1 MKENNVK
8 LNTVLFLF
16 LMGFLISFID
26 SSSQTI
32 IAEASI
38 DSIFSHPDLQAL
50 TPHGPIFIEY
60 DSNFTDYGFPGAGI
74 AGDPYRIE
82 NYNITIS
89 GDYPILFGGNNTDHF
104 VIQNCFLKTDTNA
117 GIFLG
122 KYYDMGN
129 GTVRILNNVIISESS
144 YGIILNG
151 GNYSTITENNIN
163 SNYYCIQLDSCV
175 FSLISKN
182 TIHSKNDAG
191 MDISFCSNITVT
203 KNTCLECY
211 EGIIL
216 AYSDNSIITHNNI
229 TESGND
235 GIYLQDSA
243 YVTIS
248 NNYFIESVSRGIYSS
263 SSYNSV
269 ITNNLFQGN
278 GEYGISLVFSSSNNV
293 VHHNAFIENNL
304 AGTSQANDDGSN
316 NIWYDDVT
324 SEGNYW
330 NEWVSGSYSIDGTAS
345 SVDPYPLGS
354 MPVIPEYS
362 SLSLAFLLTLCTLII
377 PVISFVSRKKLK

>member
-1 MKENNVK
+1 MKKSNMK
-8 LNTVLFLF
+8 ITKILLL
-16 LMGFLISFID
+16 LLLGLLLS
-26 SSSQTI
+26 
-32 IAEASI
+32 SI
-38 DSIFSHPDLQAL
+38 DSFSQPIKAESSTSSNFEYPILQAY
-50 TPHGPIFIEY
+50 TTHGPIFIEY
-60 DSNFTDYGFPGAGI
+60 DSNFTDYGFPGIGS

-129 GTVRILNNVIISESS
+129 GTVEILNNIIISESN

-163 SNYYCIQLDSCV
+163 SLYCCIQLDSCD

-203 KNTCLECY
+203 KNTCLECS

-216 AYSDNSIITHNNI
+216 TYSDNSIITHNNI

-243 YVTIS
+243 YITIS

-278 GEYGISLVFSSSNNV
+278 GEYGISLVLSSSNNV
-293 VHHNAFIENNL
+293 VHHNAFIDNNL

-377 PVISFVSRKKLK
+377 PVISFVPRKKLK